1 MPGMRGRG
9 QVKPQGVHDVCKH
22 EWSQWRLAAVAEV
35 AGRPWP
41 EGTDIRVLT
50 VVHATAPLVL
60 DPAFV
65 LAAIHVEQTKEQLR
79 HAPDIGLDSAAFHNE
94 ITGTF

>member
-1 MPGMRGRG
+1 MRVLLAIDGST
-9 QVKPQGVHDVCKH
+9 HSD
-22 EWSQWRLAAVAEV
+22 AAVAAV

-41 EGTDIRVLT
+41 EGTNIRVLT

-65 LAAIHVEQTKEQLR
+65 LAAIHVEQTKELMQ
-79 HAPDIGLDSAAFHNE
+79 HARISSRRRRNRSCVGHQDSTCPPRSWRACQR
-94 ITGTF
+94 T